1 MQKVLDG
8 QGGRTDSTASALEW
22 AKLKAADFGYE
33 SLNPMQT
40 HAVASGLLSGE
51 NVLVSAPT
59 ASGKTLLA
67 LLSIAKH
74 FESDAAKDGRKLVV
88 YVVPLRALASE
99 KYDEFKTAFKGQKVG
114 ISTGD
119 YDSGS
124 SHLLQYDLLVMTSEK
139 LDSTLRHDKDFAGK
153 IGLAV
158 IDEVHLLDDDYRGAT
173 VEIVLTKLLI
183 AESRLL
189 CLSATVPNYKEIAK
203 WLYSKPIKSDYRPTK
218 LEIGVCDKKS
228 LVFEANE
235 CQPEEIDEKFYL
247 ENLCRRA
254 VVGSAQ
260 GLAKNAQATG
270 QAIVF
275 VATRPSTEAG
285 AENVSVA
292 IAPHLTEEQKISLDI
307 LAKKVHDAL
316 PTPTTQC
323 ARLAKCIRNGT
334 AFHHAGIPDKQ
345 RKLIEDGFKKERT
358 IKVIV
363 ATTTLAMGVDYPAS
377 WVIVRDLKRFS
388 GNFSSFISALEIRQM
403 LGRAGRPR
411 YDKVGYGVLVCNSSD
426 KREVAEKYI
435 YGEMEDIYSKLS
447 SEPTLRIHCLA
458 LIASKYCNDFH
469 SLFDFFSRTF
479 FACHYGSTQEL
490 LEKVE
495 NVVAD
500 LERMGFVA
508 KTKSDALIASPLGKR
523 TSELYLDPQTAYD
536 YIRSFKTVDLSN
548 SIGFICNL
556 CNSTELRPYL
566 TVGRAEEQKL
576 FDDMYAASVELYPEW
591 EFDAQALQKYKT
603 ARALNAWANES
614 NEQQMLTDFDLA
626 PGILNARVR
635 IADWLCY
642 SYSEL
647 AKIAGFEAVSRKA
660 LVYQERIKDGIK
672 EELIP
677 ICRVR
682 GIGRVRGRKLFEAG
696 IRTREAY
703 DSAPK
708 DRIKLILGGKAM
720 KEIEG

>member
-1 MQKVLDG
+1 MQKAL
-8 QGGRTDSTASALEW
+8 GGKESQQAAEAREW
-22 AKLKAADFGYE
+22 AKAKAAGFGYE
-33 SLNPMQT
+33 SLNPMQQ
-40 HAVASGLLSGE
+40 HAIAQGLLDGS
-51 NVLVSAPT
+51 NVLVTAPT

-74 FESDAAKDGRKLVV
+74 FKDEKAAGGKKTVV

-99 KYDEFKTAFKGQKVG
+99 KYEEFKAAFPERKVG

-119 YDSGS
+119 YDSGA

-139 LDSTLRHDKDFAGK
+139 LDSVLRHDKEFVK
-153 IGLAV
+153 RIGLAI

-189 CLSATVPNYKEIAK
+189 CLSATVPNHKEIAG
-203 WLYSKPIKSDYRPTK
+203 WMCAKPIRSDYRPTK
-218 LEIGVCDKKS
+218 LEIGICDKKTI
-228 LVFEANE
+228 VFEENE
-235 CQPEEIDEKFYL
+235 GGPEEIDEKFYL
-247 ENLCRRA
+247 ENLCRKA

-260 GLAKNAQATG
+260 GIARDAKAGG

-275 VATRPSTEAG
+275 VATRPSAEAS

-292 IAPHLTEEQKISLDI
+292 IAPHLAAEQKASLDI

-334 AFHHAGIPDKQ
+334 AFHHAGIPERQ
-345 RKLIEDGFKKERT
+345 RKLIESGFKKERA

-363 ATTTLAMGVDYPAS
+363 ATTTLAMGIDYPAS
-377 WVIVRDLKRFS
+377 WVIVRDLKRFG
-388 GNFSSFISALEIRQM
+388 GNFSSFIPALEIKQM

-411 YDKVGYGVLVCNSSD
+411 YDKVGYGVLVCSANE

-435 YGEMEDIYSKLS
+435 YGDLEDIYSKLS
-447 SEPTLRIHCLA
+447 SEPTLRVHCLA
-458 LIASKYCNDFH
+458 LIASKYCNDFR
-469 SLFDFFSRTF
+469 SLFGFFSRTF
-479 FACHYGSTQEL
+479 FACHYGSAQEL

-495 NVVAD
+495 SVVSD

-508 KTKSDALIASPLGKR
+508 KTKGDALVASPLGKR
-523 TSELYLDPQTAYD
+523 TSELYLDPQTAYA
-536 YIRSFKTVDLSN
+536 YIKSFKTVDLDN

-556 CNSTELRPYL
+556 CNSTEMRPYL
-566 TVGRAEEQKL
+566 SVGRAEEQKL
-576 FDDMYAASVELYPEW
+576 FDDMYASSVELYPDW
-591 EFDAQALQKYKT
+591 EYDSEALQKYKT
-603 ARALNAWANES
+603 ARALNAWANEA
-614 NEQQMLTDFDLA
+614 NEQQMLSDFDLA

-635 IADWLCY
+635 IAEWLCY

-647 AKIAGFEAVSRKA
+647 AKIAGFAAVARKS
-660 LVYQERIKDGIK
+660 LVYQERIKDGIR

-682 GIGRVRGRKLFEAG
+682 GIGRVRGRKLFDAG

-703 DSAPK
+703 DAAPK
-708 DRIKLILGGKAM
+708 DRLKAILGGKAM
-720 KEIEG
+720 RQIEE